1 MLLQN
6 NITHFK
12 PKYANKSKAKEI
24 IVTIIEILNDFFTLQ
39 FIQLL
44 IIIIILIKSYSK

>member
-12 PKYANKSKAKEI
+12 PKYANKFKTKEI
-24 IVTIIEILNDFFTLQ
+24 IVTIIEILNEFVHYNL
-39 FIQLL
+39 FIFLSL
-44 IIIIILIKSYSK
+44 

>member
-6 NITHFK
+6 NITHFT

-24 IVTIIEILNDFFTLQ
+24 IVTIIEILNDFSLYNLFNFL
-39 FIQLL
+39 
-44 IIIIILIKSYSK
+44 

>member
-24 IVTIIEILNDFFTLQ
+24 IVTIIEILNDFSLYNLFNFL
-39 FIQLL
+39 
-44 IIIIILIKSYSK
+44 